1 MEPEN
6 TLSPLFVP
14 SSEIENRLSRFQD
27 LMIQEGLDGVLL
39 CQNVDLLYFSGTMQP
54 GYLYIPAQE
63 EPIFLAKKNLERARE
78 ESSLNAIVVLSS
90 SKEIPSLLTER
101 DVSPPQTLGLEMDV
115 LPAGSFLQLKSIFKK
130 SRILDASI
138 MIRKCRMFKSPWEI
152 ECMTRAARML
162 HKMILEVPR
171 ILRPGMTELELA
183 GQLEAFLRR
192 EGHQGYIRSRGFNQE
207 MFYGHILSGLE
218 GGKPSYL
225 DSPSGGVGIGPAFSQ
240 GAGLKPIRSH
250 EAISIDFV
258 GCYNGYLADQTRMFS
273 LGEPPAP
280 VQEAYL
286 AVQEIQQSLKS
297 KTLPGIPCDQV
308 YFWALE
314 EADRLGY
321 LTRFMG
327 MGPSLVRYIG
337 HGLGLELDELPVIGQ
352 KFDWPLETGMVF
364 ALEPKMVL
372 PEHGL
377 VGIEN
382 TYQMTEQGIIPI
394 TTAPENF
401 QVL

>member
-6 TLSPLFVP
+6 PSPPLFVP

-27 LMIQEGLDGVLL
+27 LLIQEGLDGVLL

-54 GYLYIPAQE
+54 GYLYLPAQE
-63 EPIFLAKKNLERARE
+63 EPVFLARKNLERAME
-78 ESSLNAIVVLSS
+78 ESSLTNIVALSS
-90 SKEIPSLLTER
+90 SKEIPTLLTER

-115 LPAGSFLQLKSIFKK
+115 LPAANYLQLKNIFKK
-130 SRILDASI
+130 TRLLNVSFL
-138 MIRKCRMFKSPWEI
+138 IRKCRMFKSPWEI
-152 ECMTRAARML
+152 ENMTRAARML
-162 HKMILEVPR
+162 HKMVLEVPR
-171 ILRPGMTELELA
+171 LLRPGMTEIELA

-192 EGHQGYIRSRGFNQE
+192 EGHQGYIRTRGFNQE

-218 GGKPSYL
+218 GGKSSYL
-225 DSPSGGVGIGPAFSQ
+225 DSPSGGAGVGPAFSQ
-240 GAGLKPIRSH
+240 GAGKKLIRAH

-258 GCYNGYLADQTRMFS
+258 GCHNGYLADQTRMFS

-280 VQEAYL
+280 VKEAYL
-286 AVQEIQQSLKS
+286 AVQEIQQSLRI

-321 LTRFMG
+321 LTHFMG
-327 MGPSLVRYIG
+327 LGPSLVRYIG

-352 KFDWPLETGMVF
+352 RFDWPLETGMVF

-401 QVL
+401 QIL

>member
-1 MEPEN
+1 MDPEN
-6 TLSPLFVP
+6 IPSPLFVP

-27 LMIQEGLDGVLL
+27 LMSHEGLDGVLL

-54 GYLYIPAQE
+54 GYLYIPVQE
-63 EPIFLAKKNLERARE
+63 EPVFLAKKNLERAME
-78 ESSLNAIVVLSS
+78 ESPLTNIVNLPS
-90 SKEIPSLLTER
+90 SKEIPSVLTER
-101 DVSPPQTLGLEMDV
+101 DISPPKTWVWKWMCFR
-115 LPAGSFLQLKSIFKK
+115 PMNYIQLKTIFKK
-130 SRILDASI
+130 VRILDASI
-138 MIRKCRMFKSPWEI
+138 LVRKCRMFKSPWEI
-152 ECMTRAARML
+152 ENMTRAARML
-162 HKMILEVPR
+162 HRMVLEVPR
-171 ILRPGMTELELA
+171 LLRPGMTEIELA
-183 GQLEAFLRR
+183 GHLEAFLRR

-207 MFYGHILSGLE
+207 MFYGHILSGPE
-218 GGKPSYL
+218 GGKPSYI
-225 DSPSGGVGIGPAFSQ
+225 DSPSGGGGVGPAFSQ
-240 GAGLKPIRSH
+240 GAGIKPIRNH

-273 LGEPPAP
+273 LGEPPAA
-280 VQEAYL
+280 VKEAYL
-286 AVQEIQQSLKS
+286 AVQEIQESLKT
-297 KTLPGIPCDQV
+297 KTQPGIPCDQV

-352 KFDWPLETGMVF
+352 KFDWPLETGMTL

-372 PEHGL
+372 PEYGL
-377 VGIEN
+377 VGLEN
-382 TYQMTEQGIIPI
+382 TYQMTETGLKPI

-401 QVL
+401 QIL

>member
-1 MEPEN
+1 MNPKN
-6 TLSPLFVP
+6 IPSPLFVP

-27 LMIQEGLDGVLL
+27 LMVQEGLDGVLL

-54 GYLYIPAQE
+54 GYLYIPVQE
-63 EPIFLAKKNLERARE
+63 EPVFLAKKNLERAIE
-78 ESSLNAIVVLSS
+78 ESPLTNIIALSS
-90 SKEIPSLLTER
+90 SKEIPSFLSER
-101 DVSPPQTLGLEMDV
+101 DVPPPQTLGLEMDV
-115 LPAGSFLQLKSIFKK
+115 LPAGNYLQLKSIFKK
-130 SRILDASI
+130 VRLLDASI
-138 MIRKCRMFKSPWEI
+138 LIRKCRMFKSPWEI
-152 ECMTRAARML
+152 ENLTKAAQML
-162 HKMILEVPR
+162 HRMVLEVPR
-171 ILRPGMTELELA
+171 ILRPGMTEIELA
-183 GQLEAFLRR
+183 GHLESFLRR
-192 EGHQGYIRSRGFNQE
+192 EGHQGYLRSRGFNQE
-207 MFYGHILSGLE
+207 MFYGHILSGPE
-218 GGKPSYL
+218 GGKPSYI
-225 DSPSGGVGIGPAFSQ
+225 DSPSGGVGVGPAFSQ
-240 GAGLKPIRSH
+240 GAGIKPIRAH
-250 EAISIDFV
+250 EAISIDLV

-273 LGEPPAP
+273 LGDPPDP
-280 VQEAYL
+280 VKEAYL
-286 AVQEIQQSLKS
+286 AVQKIQDSLKL
-297 KTLPGIPCDQV
+297 KTQPGIPCDQV

-352 KFDWPLETGMVF
+352 KFDWPLEPGMVF

-372 PEHGL
+372 PDYGL

-382 TYQMTEQGIIPI
+382 TYQMTEAGIIPI

>member
-6 TLSPLFVP
+6 IPSPLFVP

-27 LMIQEGLDGVLL
+27 LMIQEGLDGALL
-39 CQNVDLLYFSGTMQP
+39 CQNVDLLYFCGTMQP

-63 EPIFLAKKNLERARE
+63 EPFFLSKKNLERAME
-78 ESSLNAIVVLSS
+78 ESSLTNIVTLSS
-90 SKEIPSLLTER
+90 SKEIPSLLAER
-101 DVSPPQTLGLEMDV
+101 DISPPQTLGLEMDV
-115 LPAGSFLQLKSIFKK
+115 LPAASYLQLKNTFKK
-130 SRILDASI
+130 SRLLDVSI
-138 MIRKCRMFKSPWEI
+138 MARKCRMFKSPWEI
-152 ECMTRAARML
+152 ENMTKAARML
-162 HKMILEVPR
+162 HRMVLEVPR
-171 ILRPGMTELELA
+171 LLRPGMTEIELA

-207 MFYGHILSGLE
+207 MFYGHILSGPE

-225 DSPSGGVGIGPAFSQ
+225 DSPSGGTGIGSAFSQ
-240 GAGLKPIRSH
+240 GAGLKPIRPH
-250 EAISIDFV
+250 EAISIDFI

-273 LGEPPAP
+273 LGEPPPP

-286 AVQEIQQSLKS
+286 AVQEIQRTLTA
-297 KTLPGIPCDQV
+297 KTQPGIPCDQI
-308 YFWALE
+308 YLWALE

-327 MGPSLVRYIG
+327 IGPSLVRYIG
-337 HGLGLELDELPVIGQ
+337 HGIGLELDELPVIGQ
-352 KFDWPLETGMVF
+352 KFDWPLEPGMVF

-382 TYQMTEQGIIPI
+382 TYQMTEHGVIPI

-401 QVL
+401 HIL

>member
-1 MEPEN
+1 MNSEN
-6 TLSPLFVP
+6 TPSPLFVP
-14 SSEIENRLSRFQD
+14 SSEIENRLSRFQE
-27 LMIQEGLDGVLL
+27 LMLQEGLDGVLL

-54 GYLYIPAQE
+54 GYLYIPVQE
-63 EPIFLAKKNLERARE
+63 EPFFLAKKNIERAIE
-78 ESSLNAIVVLSS
+78 ESPLTNVWGLSS
-90 SKEIPSLLTER
+90 SKEIPSLLA
-101 DVSPPQTLGLEMDV
+101 DKDIPSPQTLGLEMDV
-115 LPAGSFLQLKSIFKK
+115 LPATNFLQLKSIFKK

-138 MIRKCRMFKSPWEI
+138 LVRKCRMVKSPWEI
-152 ECMTRAARML
+152 ENITRAARML
-162 HKMILEVPR
+162 QKMVLEVPR
-171 ILRPGMTELELA
+171 ILRPGMTEIELA
-183 GQLEAFLRR
+183 GYLEAFLRR

-207 MFYGHILSGLE
+207 MFYGHILSGPE
-218 GGKPSYL
+218 GSKASYI
-225 DSPSGGVGIGPAFSQ
+225 DSPSGGTGVGPAFSQ
-240 GAGLKPIRSH
+240 GAGLKPIRPH

-273 LGEPPAP
+273 LGEPPLP
-280 VQEAYL
+280 VREAYA
-286 AVQEIQQSLKS
+286 AVQKIQESLKS
-297 KTLPGIPCDQV
+297 KTQPGIPCDQV
-308 YFWALE
+308 YYWALE

-327 MGPSLVRYIG
+327 TGPSLVRYIG

-372 PEHGL
+372 PEFGL

-394 TTAPENF
+394 TFAPENF
-401 QVL
+401 QIL

>member
-1 MEPEN
+1 MEIEN
-6 TLSPLFVP
+6 NPSPLFVP
-14 SSEIENRLSRFQD
+14 SSEIESRLSRFQD

-54 GYLYIPAQE
+54 GYLYLPVQE
-63 EPIFLAKKNLERARE
+63 EPFLLVKKNLERAME
-78 ESSLNAIVVLSS
+78 ESSLTNIVSLSS
-90 SKEIPSLLTER
+90 SKEIPSLLAER
-101 DVSPPQTLGLEMDV
+101 DISAPQILGLEMDV
-115 LPAGSFLQLKSIFKK
+115 LPAGNFLQLKSIFKK
-130 SRILDASI
+130 CRILDASI
-138 MIRKCRMFKSPWEI
+138 LIRKCRMYKSPWEI
-152 ECMTRAARML
+152 ENITRAARML
-162 HKMILEVPR
+162 QRMVLEIPR
-171 ILRPGMTELELA
+171 ILRPGMTEIELA
-183 GQLEAFLRR
+183 GKLEAFLRQ

-207 MFYGHILSGLE
+207 LFFGHILSGPE
-218 GGKPSYL
+218 GSKPSYL
-225 DSPSGGVGIGPAFSQ
+225 DSPSGGSGVGPAFSQ
-240 GAGLKPIRSH
+240 GAGTKLLKPH
-250 EAISIDFV
+250 EAISVDFV

-273 LGEPPAP
+273 LGEPPSA
-280 VQEAYL
+280 VKEAFR
-286 AVQEIQQSLKS
+286 AVQTIQQSLLE
-297 KTLPGIPCDQV
+297 KTHPGIPCDQV

-372 PEHGL
+372 LEQGL

-382 TYQMTEQGIIPI
+382 TYQMTEQGLIPI
-394 TTAPENF
+394 TTAPEDF